1 MRPVQFFLLPCVLF
15 ALAKV
20 IRVYKQQSMRT
31 IQFLLWALVWIGSA
45 FIVAFPD
52 ATSFLAHI
60 VGIGRGADLI
70 IYTSLLVVFYLI
82 FRIHLM
88 LDRLEQEVTEIVR
101 AIALEQLKEPKEPSF
116 EERP

>member
-1 MRPVQFFLLPCVLF
+1 MRPVQFLLLPCVLF

-20 IRVYKQQSMRT
+20 IRVYKQQGMRT
-31 IQFLLWALVWIGSA
+31 IEFLLWALVWIGSG

-52 ATSFLAHI
+52 AASFLAHI
-60 VGIGRGADLI
+60 GGIGRGADLI

-101 AIALEQLKEPKEPSF
+101 TIALERLTEPKEPSLG
-116 EERP
+116 ERQ